1 MGSVAPIIF
10 KGPVAAGTKVVKRYD
25 LRREGTIQRLF
36 NRLYSG
42 SVGTFKIYAWL
53 IEGEKWESILKFADP
68 ASPFISG
75 DDDRDEF
82 NVVIPF
88 NRGNYLEIWAV
99 NDGTE
104 TYDLNLTIEL
114 DYYGGKRRVI

>member
-10 KGPVAAGTKVVKRYD
+10 KAPVAAGTKVIKRYD
-25 LRREGTIQRLF
+25 LRKDGTIQRLF

-42 SVGTFKIYAWL
+42 SVGTLKIYAWL
-53 IEGEKWESILKFADP
+53 VDGEKWESILKFADAEAP
-68 ASPFISG
+68 YISG

-88 NRGNYLEIWAV
+88 KRGCYLEIWAV
-99 NDGTE
+99 NDGTYS
-104 TYDLNLTIEL
+104 YDLNMTIEL
-114 DYYGGKRRVI
+114 DYYGGQRRVI